1 MTEQKDSIYLELPHY
16 LHTNNYRP
24 SFKISRRKIFPYT
37 NVDNYLTLLE
47 KTNLED
53 TFFYTDNIQK
63 IIKNSLKI
71 GK

>member
-1 MTEQKDSIYLELPHY
+1 MEKELYKELPYY
-16 LHTNNYRP
+16 LNTNPYRP
-24 SFKISRRKIFPYT
+24 SFKISILKILPHT

-63 IIKNSLKI
+63 IIKSSLKI